1 MKLSAF
7 FAQELKSVWEC
18 SPLTS
23 LANMDHQ
30 REFFVARDDAQ
41 IHKMIK
47 EVLEEVLNTD
57 PSILSTPTTVATTEA
72 TKPLPLA
79 LCCVWHPPTLKML
92 LDHGLACPADV
103 SDNYTDLIDLWNKS
117 LKHNFRKEPYTA
129 ALTERAQRLG
139 ESLSLLRNAG
149 VDWSL
154 PSKTHKDFLDQFI
167 CHTSQDYPEFLVE
180 RYIHHQLPV
189 SSAASSAAQYARN
202 PAVLSLLQKRILSDE
217 LTALGARNPLRKL

>member
-47 EVLEEVLNTD
+47 EVLEEVVNTD

-167 CHTSQDYPEFLVE
+167 CHTHQDYPEFLVE
-180 RYIHHQLPV
+180 RYIHHQLPI
-189 SSAASSAAQYARN
+189 SSAASAATRYARN
-202 PAVLSLLQKRILSDE
+202 PVLSTLIQKHILTQE
-217 LTALGARNPLRKL
+217 LADLGAAKTARKL

>member
-1 MKLSAF
+1 MKLAAF

-23 LANMDHQ
+23 LANMDFP
-30 REFFVARDDAQ
+30 RRAYVARDDEQ

-57 PSILSTPTTVATTEA
+57 PSILSTPTSVSTTEA
-72 TKPLPLA
+72 IKPLPLV

-92 LDHGLACPADV
+92 LDQGLACPTDV

-117 LKHNFRKEPYTA
+117 LKHNFRKDPYTA
-129 ALTERAQRLG
+129 AINERAQRLG
-139 ESLSLLRNAG
+139 ESLSLLRHAG

-167 CHTSQDYPEFLVE
+167 CHTHQDYPEFLVE

-189 SSAASSAAQYARN
+189 SSAASAAAQYARN
-202 PAVLSLLQKRILSDE
+202 TVLSALMQKHTLSQE
-217 LTALGARNPLRKL
+217 LADLGAAKTTRKL